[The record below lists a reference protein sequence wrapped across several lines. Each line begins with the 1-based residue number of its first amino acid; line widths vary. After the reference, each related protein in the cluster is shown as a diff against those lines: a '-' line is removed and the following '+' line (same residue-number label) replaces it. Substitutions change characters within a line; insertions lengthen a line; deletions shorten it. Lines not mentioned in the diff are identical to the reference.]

1 MKRMS
6 LKLKITLWYTAVM
19 LAVSAV
25 LLAVTVSVSQGMLE
39 KTVADKLTSTVNDF
53 SRRLFKPCGGQQPM
67 PEKGF
72 YENGIHMAV
81 YGENGELI
89 AGNIPF
95 ETDSPG
101 SIASGFSSDEKD
113 GEKYFIYKKGV
124 PDERSPRMYTVGIVP
139 LSAESFALESTA
151 KTNAAL
157 VIVMLLI
164 AAGGGYL
171 IISKALA
178 PVKKISGTAKKIS
191 ESSDLTQRIN
201 LPGGGDEIH
210 ALADTFDDMLDKI
223 GQLVEKEKQ
232 FTADA
237 SHELRTPAA
246 VIMSECEY
254 MTDCDLSIDEMKESA
269 ESIKRQTERMTKLIS
284 ELLMISRMDKNTI
297 AAQFEEVDLSELLGF
312 VCDEQEELHGCAVRL
327 SRNITPEI
335 TASADR
341 GLMTRLFIN
350 IISNAYSYIGNG
362 DLISVSLYK
371 SGGNVIFETE
381 DNGIGITEEDLPKI
395 WERFYRSDKSR
406 TAENSANS
414 GLGLSMVKWI
424 AELHGGKVSAES
436 TYGSGSK
443 FIFSMPEK

>member
-1 MKRMS
+1 MS

-19 LAVSAV
+19 LAVSAA
-25 LLAVTVSVSQGMLE
+25 LLAVTASVSQGMLE
-39 KTVADKLTSTVNDF
+39 KTAADKLTSTVNDF
-53 SRRLFKPCGGQQPM
+53 SRRLFKPGESRQPT

-72 YENGIHMAV
+72 YENGVHMAV
-81 YGENGELI
+81 YDENGELI

-95 ETDSPG
+95 ETDSPK
-101 SIASGFSSDEKD
+101 SIAAGFSSAESD

-124 PDERSPRMYTVGIVP
+124 PDERSPRMYAIGVIP
-139 LSAESFALESTA
+139 LSAESFALESSA

-157 VIVMLLI
+157 VIAMLLI

-171 IISKALA
+171 IISGALA
-178 PVKKISGTAKKIS
+178 PVRKISATAKKIC
-191 ESSDLTQRIN
+191 ESSDLTQRIK
-201 LPGGGDEIH
+201 LGAGGDEIH
-210 ALADTFDDMLDKI
+210 GLANTFDDMLDKI
-223 GQLVEKEKQ
+223 EQLMEKEKQ
-232 FTADA
+232 FTSDA

-254 MTDCDLSIDEMKESA
+254 MTDCNLSADEMKESA

-297 AAQFEEVDLSELLGF
+297 AAQFEETDLSELLEF
-312 VCDEQEELHGCAVRL
+312 VCDEQEELHGGAVRL
-327 SRNITPEI
+327 ARSVAPGI

-350 IISNAYSYIGNG
+350 IISNAYSYIGSG

-371 SGGNVIFETE
+371 NGENVIFETE
-381 DNGIGITEEDLPKI
+381 DNGIGISEEDLPKI
-395 WERFYRSDKSR
+395 WERFYRADKAR

-414 GLGLSMVKWI
+414 GLGLSMAKWI
-424 AELHGGKVSAES
+424 ANLHGGKMSVES
-436 TYGSGSK
+436 VLGKGSK
-443 FIFSMPEK
+443 FTFSMPLK